1 MTDYEIEGI
10 KKIVEADLILFAA
23 CHDGIIREAY
33 RRYCN
38 LMLSANWLEP
48 TPAQIRGFIDWA
60 STTNLDLVKEDM
72 RPTE

>member
-10 KKIVEADLILFAA
+10 KRIREADWRIFLP
-23 CHDGIIREAY
+23 CTDDIIREAY

-48 TPAQIRGFIDWA
+48 TPAQIRGFIHWA
-60 STTNLDLVKEDM
+60 SMTNLDLVKEDM
-72 RPTE
+72 RPD

>member
-10 KKIVEADLILFAA
+10 KKIREADWRLFMA
-23 CHDGIIREAY
+23 CADDVIHEAY

-48 TPAQIRGFIDWA
+48 TPVQIANFIHWA
-60 STTNLDLVKEDM
+60 STTNLDLVREDM
-72 RPTE
+72 RPD